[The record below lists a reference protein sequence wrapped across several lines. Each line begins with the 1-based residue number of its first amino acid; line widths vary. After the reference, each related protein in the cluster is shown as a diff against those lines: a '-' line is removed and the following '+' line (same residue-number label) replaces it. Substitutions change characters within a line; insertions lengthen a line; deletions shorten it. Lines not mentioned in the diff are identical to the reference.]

1 MTATAP
7 PPASAPRSVGERAM
21 AVALRALVRATIRP
35 TFSVERTFVQQRA
48 RLARVARLS
57 RPPRGLVGE
66 PARLG
71 GVPGE
76 WISGVW
82 GTGGPRVIL
91 YLHGGGYCVG
101 GVDSHRALAGH
112 LSLHCRSRVFVAGY
126 RLAPEHPFPAAL
138 DDAVKAYLGL
148 LGQETSAQ
156 DIAVAGDSAGG
167 GLSVAT
173 AVALRDRGAPLPR
186 ALVCFSPWADLSL
199 EQLGPPPPGEVMLRR
214 PWIEA
219 CAKAYLGG
227 ARAAE
232 PLASPIGADLRGLP
246 PTLIQVGSDEL
257 LLTDS
262 RRLHARLKD
271 AGVAAH
277 IEEYPGRWH
286 VFQANAGWLKDAD
299 RALGR
304 VARFLEDPPAARA

>member
-1 MTATAP
+1 MTATGP
-7 PPASAPRSVGERAM
+7 GPASGRRPVGERAM
-21 AVALRALVRATIRP
+21 AAALRALVRATILP
-35 TFSVERTFVQQRA
+35 TFSAERSFAEQRK
-48 RLARVARLS
+48 RLGLVARLS
-57 RPPRGLVGE
+57 RPPRGLVSE

-76 WISGVW
+76 WISGDW
-82 GTGGPRVIL
+82 STGGARVIL

-112 LSLHCRSRVFVAGY
+112 LSLHCRSRVFLAEY

-138 DDAVKAYLGL
+138 DDAVKAYLGM
-148 LGQETSAQ
+148 LGQGASAQ

-173 AVALRDRGAPLPR
+173 AVALRDRGTPLPR
-186 ALVCFSPWADLSL
+186 ALVCFSPWTDLSL
-199 EQLGPPPPGEVMLRR
+199 EQLGPPPAGEVMLRR

-227 ARAAE
+227 TRAAE

-257 LLTDS
+257 LLPDS
-262 RRLHARLKD
+262 RRLHARLLET
-271 AGVAAH
+271 GVVADLD
-277 IEEYPGRWH
+277 EYAGRWH

-299 RALGR
+299 RALSR
-304 VARFLEDPPAARA
+304 VARFLDDPTAAGA